1 MNIFYLD
8 YNQTKCAEYHVNSH
22 VVKMPLETAQLLC
35 SAHWNTGS
43 EAPYKNTHKNHPSSL
58 WARASKE
65 NYLWLCDLGL
75 ALLKEYSYRYGKI
88 HGCSEVID
96 WCIENIPSIPSVGFS
111 DPIPAMGKEFIIE
124 GSSLE
129 SYRNYYRQAK
139 KHLHLWKN
147 REIPSWILI

>member
-111 DPIPAMGKEFIIE
+111 DPIPAMGKEFIVE